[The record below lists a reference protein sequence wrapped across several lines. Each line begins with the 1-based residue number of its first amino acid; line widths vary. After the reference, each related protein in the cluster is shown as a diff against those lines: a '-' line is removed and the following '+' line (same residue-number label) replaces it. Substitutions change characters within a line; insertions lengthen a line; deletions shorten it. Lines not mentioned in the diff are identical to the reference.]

1 MKICDA
7 ALRGARAW
15 GAPCRSAVALSAV
28 VLLAAALAGTA
39 SRAEEKEIGITPV
52 AIGAGPYYFD
62 TAEQHDV
69 RVDILARGLAHA
81 YRIAF
86 LPNHDALIV
95 ERGVRLR
102 LLRNATAAHPQ
113 LVGTPVAGAP
123 DFSHAEHVDPDD
135 VLGIQDVA
143 VDPNFAQSHLVYY
156 TYNRPVGYDSKVKRL
171 LAATVLARARLQG
184 LRLVDARDLIVG
196 EAAHGVG
203 GSRILLGKDDVV
215 YVTVGA
221 PDESDTEAPQR
232 LDNIYG
238 KMLRITADASIP
250 SDNPFVK
257 TSGARREI
265 YAFGLRDALG
275 LTFEH
280 RTGSIIAS
288 EEGPQG
294 GDKIDRMLSG
304 RNYGWPKYTWGTE
317 YGGSPLPT
325 RPVGP
330 GTEPPIMVWLPDI
343 APSGIVFYDGD
354 KVPAWKDNLFVASAR
369 RGEIDSTG
377 ALIRVVFND
386 KLQEMREESML
397 DDLHQRF
404 RDVTEG
410 PDGLLYAL
418 TDENDSVLLRIS
430 PVPHQAR

>member
-1 MKICDA
+1 M
-7 ALRGARAW
+7 
-15 GAPCRSAVALSAV
+15 SAVALV
-28 VLLAAALAGTA
+28 AAALAGTA
-39 SRAEEKEIGITPV
+39 GRAEEEEVGITPV
-52 AIGAGPYYFD
+52 AVGSGPYYLD
-62 TAEQHDV
+62 TAEQHDI
-69 RVDILARGLAHA
+69 RVDILTRGLAHA

-86 LPNHDALIV
+86 LPGDDALIV

-102 LLRNATAAHPQ
+102 LLRNVTGIAPV

-123 DFSHAEHVDPDD
+123 NFSHVEHVNPDD

-143 VDPNFAQSHLVYY
+143 VDPDFAKTHFVYY

-171 LAATVLARARLQG
+171 LCATVLAKARLQG

-203 GSRILLGKDDVV
+203 GSRILLGKNNMV
-215 YVTVGA
+215 YLTVGA
-221 PDESDTEAPQR
+221 LDTDIGSPQR

-238 KMLRITADASIP
+238 KMLRIKADGGIP
-250 SDNPFVK
+250 DDNPYVK
-257 TSGARREI
+257 KKGARAEI
-265 YAFGLRDALG
+265 YALGLRDALG
-275 LTFEH
+275 LAFER

-294 GDKIDRMLSG
+294 GDKIDRMLPG

-317 YGGSPLPT
+317 YGGSPVPT
-325 RPVGP
+325 MPVGP
-330 GTEPPIMVWLPDI
+330 GTEPPLMVWLPDI

-354 KVPAWKDNLFVASAR
+354 RIPAWKNNLFVASAR
-369 RGEIDSTG
+369 RGEIDGTG

-386 KLQEMREESML
+386 KLQETREESML
-397 DDLHQRF
+397 DGLHQRF
-404 RDVTEG
+404 RDITEG

-418 TDENDSVLLRIS
+418 TDEDDSVLVRIS
-430 PVPHQAR
+430 PVRHQPR